1 MHDVELATI
10 VHDPAAHR
18 APTPAQLEAW
28 DVSRRQDVAQ
38 HQLARLERQ
47 RLKDE
52 ERTTTATT
60 TAAPIDV
67 AQEEDPTSTEPST
80 QTQKRKREAVGR
92 RHRRPLMDADAA
104 AGADADAEADDDADA
119 VTGTIDAI
127 GGNRG
132 GGEGALPVRAVP
144 SKGSVYTVSVPTT
157 SDAFAWYDHDDEKDH
172 HGPASS
178 SGPRQWHRRTTY
190 ETLDAARAAGVWS
203 YPANADDRAR
213 CEVFRD
219 LWEKG
224 YYMGGGIK
232 FGGDWLIYPGPSLFT
247 APPPLLSSFPLFV
260 FNSLSTGGETTRRSA
275 ALSLALCCHRTN
287 LPVYPATPDRS
298 RSARSARY
306 GDEEGA
312 SFVWLGS

>member
-67 AQEEDPTSTEPST
+67 AQEEDPTSTGPPT
-80 QTQKRKREAVGR
+80 QTQKQKREAVGR

-132 GGEGALPVRAVP
+132 GGEGALPVPAVP
-144 SKGSVYTVSVPTT
+144 SKSSVYTVSVPTT

-203 YPANADDRAR
+203 YPANADERAR

-232 FGGDWLIYPGPSLFT
+232 FGGDWLVYPGPSLFT
-247 APPPLLSSFPLFV
+247 APPFFLLSHFSF
-260 FNSLSTGGETTRRSA
+260 STHCRRGGGNNQAIRCAITRT
-275 ALSLALCCHRTN
+275 L
-287 LPVYPATPDRS
+287 LPPYKPPRLP
-298 RSARSARY
+298 RYAR
-306 GDEEGA
+306 
-312 SFVWLGS
+312 

>member
-28 DVSRRQDVAQ
+28 DASRRQDVAQ

-47 RLKDE
+47 RRKDE
-52 ERTTTATT
+52 ERTMTTTTTT

-67 AQEEDPTSTEPST
+67 AQGEDPTSTGPST
-80 QTQKRKREAVGR
+80 QTQKQKREAVGR

-104 AGADADAEADDDADA
+104 GADADAEADDADADA

-132 GGEGALPVRAVP
+132 GERALPVPAVP
-144 SKGSVYTVSVPTT
+144 SMSPVYTVSVPTT
-157 SDAFAWYDHDDEKDH
+157 SDAFAWYNYDYDDDDDDDGHDL
-172 HGPASS
+172 ASS

-203 YPANADDRAR
+203 YPANVDERAR

-232 FGGDWLIYPGPSLFT
+232 FGGDWLVYPGPSLS
-247 APPPLLSSFPLFV
+247 PPPSSFH
-260 FNSLSTGGETTRRSA
+260 SLSRGGTNQAIRCDITRT
-275 ALSLALCCHRTN
+275 L
-287 LPVYPATPDRS
+287 LPLYKPPRLP
-298 RSARSARY
+298 RYARWKS
-306 GDEEGA
+306 
-312 SFVWLGS
+312 